1 LNEVML
7 VREAIPKL
15 GDHAL
20 IRTEGWSGAGTGSPE
35 ATACE
40 AVVEASALRPIL
52 RGADISAWRYTS
64 TSYVLWVH
72 GDDGVPHPPPPR
84 LRRFLARH
92 DERLRARSGSRPG
105 QHPGAIFRL
114 GPETLGPKVAWH
126 DLSDTLNAVALPAT
140 ARCGL
145 GLDLPLVPLNTIY
158 FIPTAET
165 DRALVLSAFLNSL
178 PVRTF
183 ARAIAERAKD
193 ARFRF
198 FAWTVGI
205 LPLPHDWDRA
215 AATDRLGEIAA
226 TAHADGHIT
235 PAAQTELDALVQTA
249 YRLSDRDL
257 RGLLDYDRW
266 LRGEQ

>member
-1 LNEVML
+1 ML
-7 VREAIPKL
+7 VREALPRL

-20 IRTEGWSGAGTGSPE
+20 IRTAGWSPGAGNSRAE
-35 ATACE
+35 TAAYE

-52 RGADISAWRYTS
+52 RGADISAWRYSS

-72 GDDGVPHPPPPR
+72 GDDGIPHPPPPR

-92 DERLRARSGSRPG
+92 DERLRARSGTRPG
-105 QHPGAIFRL
+105 QPPGSIFRH

-158 FIPTAET
+158 FIPTAEPE
-165 DRALVLSAFLNSL
+165 RALILSALLNSL

-205 LPLPHDWDRA
+205 LPLPDRWDRGA
-215 AATDRLGEIAA
+215 GADRLGEIAA
-226 TAHADGHIT
+226 AAHADGHIT
-235 PAAQTELDALVQTA
+235 PSAQAELDTLVQTG
-249 YRLSDRDL
+249 YSLSDRDL
-257 RGLLDYDRW
+257 RALMDYDHW
-266 LRGEQ
+266 LRGEP